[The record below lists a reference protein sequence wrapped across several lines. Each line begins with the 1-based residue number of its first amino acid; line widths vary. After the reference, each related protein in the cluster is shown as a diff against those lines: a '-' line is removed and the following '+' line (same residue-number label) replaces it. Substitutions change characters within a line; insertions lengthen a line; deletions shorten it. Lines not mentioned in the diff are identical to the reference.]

1 MKNFAL
7 AALFGIAASM
17 ASANEFGPAMEAF
30 VDSQARSWAS
40 DPQIV
45 VAIRAQN
52 AKTSTYDQAQIDAL
66 DLDWRASV
74 SAPENPVIS
83 SVLNSKTSDYLRS
96 IVAGAGG
103 SVAEIIVMDAKG
115 LNVAVSAVTS
125 DYWQGDEAKHSK
137 TYGVGPG
144 ARLIDEVEFDESTQ
158 IYVGQVSIA
167 VTDPET
173 GNVIGAITFGLDA
186 EALL

>member
-40 DPQIV
+40 DPQI
-45 VAIRAQN
+45 
-52 AKTSTYDQAQIDAL
+52 DQAQIDAL
-66 DLDWRASV
+66 DLEWRASV